1 MTLVIPTLIERKRN
15 GESLAAAEWR
25 ELIAAY
31 ATDQVPDYQMSA
43 LLMAIY
49 FRGLAADELAALT
62 DAMLESGDRLDLGR
76 RTVPAVDKH
85 STGGVG
91 DKTSLLLA
99 PMVAACGLMVPMM
112 SGRGLGHTGGTLD
125 KLESIP
131 GFRTDLSL
139 REAEDQV
146 QRLGCA
152 LIGQTPEI
160 APADKRLYA
169 LRDVTATVESIPL
182 IAASI
187 MSKKLAEGIDGL
199 VLDVKAGSGAF
210 LPAPETARALA
221 ETMIGLGEARGCRT
235 VALLSAMD
243 RPLGRAAGNALEV
256 EEAIEGLQ
264 GRGPDD
270 LMELT
275 YALGAEMLL
284 VTGAATDREDAL
296 RKLRHSVDT
305 GAALDRFRAI
315 VEAQGGNP
323 AVVDDPAALP
333 QAPVTRVWE
342 APAAGIISRIEPRRI
357 GRAITAL
364 GGGRLAVGDQVDP
377 AVGFVITARPGDLVA
392 RGQPLATIHARTD
405 AAADD
410 AARALA
416 EAIVLG
422 EPPAPLPLIIS
433 RITRDGVAS
442 P

>member
-1 MTLVIPTLIERKRN
+1 MVVATLIERKRN
-15 GESLAAAEWR
+15 GGALSPAEWR
-25 ELIAAY
+25 ELITAY
-31 ATDQVPDYQMSA
+31 TADQVPDYQMSA

-49 FRGLAADELAALT
+49 FRGLSSGELAALT
-62 DAMLESGDRLDLGR
+62 DAMLDSGDRLDLGP

-99 PMVAACGLMVPMM
+99 PMLAACGLMVPMM

-131 GFRTDLSL
+131 GFRTDLRL

-146 QRLGCA
+146 RRIGCA

-187 MSKKLAEGIDGL
+187 MSKKLAEGLDGL
-199 VLDVKAGSGAF
+199 VLDVKTGSGAF
-210 LPAPETARALA
+210 LPDPAMARTLA

-235 VALLSAMD
+235 VALLTAMD

-264 GRGPDD
+264 GRGPGD

-275 YALGAEMLL
+275 FALGAEMLL
-284 VTGAATDREDAL
+284 VAGAAADRRDAQRTL
-296 RKLRHSVDT
+296 AHVIES
-305 GAALDRFRAI
+305 GAALDRLRAI
-315 VEAQGGNP
+315 IEAQGGNP
-323 AVVDDPAALP
+323 AVVDDPGALP
-333 QAPVTRVWE
+333 QAPIERIWE
-342 APAAGIISRIEPRRI
+342 APVAGIVSSVEPRRI
-357 GRAITAL
+357 GRAIMAL
-364 GGGRLAVGDQVDP
+364 GGGRRTVDDLIDP

-392 RGQPLATIHARTD
+392 RGQPLATIHARD
-405 AAADD
+405 DGGARAAAQ
-410 AARALA
+410 ALA
-416 EAIVLG
+416 EAIVIG
-422 EPPAPLPLIIS
+422 EPAAPLPLIS
-433 RITRDGVAS
+433 HRITREGVEAL
-442 P
+442 

>member
-1 MTLVIPTLIERKRN
+1 MTLVVATLIERKRN
-15 GESLAAAEWR
+15 GEPLSPAEWR
-25 ELIAAY
+25 ELISTYAA
-31 ATDQVPDYQMSA
+31 DQVPDYQMSA
-43 LLMAIY
+43 LLMAVY
-49 FRGLAADELAALT
+49 FRGLAPDELAALT

-131 GFRTDLSL
+131 GFRTDLPL

-146 QRLGCA
+146 RRLGCA

-210 LPAPETARALA
+210 LPDPDLARTLA
-221 ETMIGLGEARGCRT
+221 ETMIELGEARGCRT
-235 VALLSAMD
+235 VALLTAMD

-264 GRGPDD
+264 GRGPED

-284 VTGAATDREDAL
+284 VTGAAANRDDAL
-296 RKLRHSVDT
+296 RKLKHAVDS

-315 VEAQGGNP
+315 IEAQGGNP

-333 QAPVTRVWE
+333 QAPVARVWE
-342 APAAGIISRIEPRRI
+342 APAAGIVSRIEPRRI

-364 GGGRLAVGDQVDP
+364 GGGRMKVGDEVDP
-377 AVGFVITARPGDLVA
+377 AVGFVITVRPGDMVSE
-392 RGQPLATIHARTD
+392 GQPLATIYARTE
-405 AAADD
+405 AAAEE
-410 AARALA
+410 AARALS

-422 EPPAPLPLIIS
+422 EPTAPLPLILS
-433 RITRDGVAS
+433 RITRDGVDAS
-442 P
+442 